1 MDLVAEV
8 LHGALSIDG
17 LKDDWL
23 LVVGKLPFWLGVDP
37 NQLQIIPHRLK
48 KAVVGPFVMCRDW
61 DTVGNLGDEVDAGY
75 VVPVPL
81 NNVNEI
87 VNSGVAAQHDV

>member
-23 LVVGKLPFWLGVDP
+23 LVVGKLPLWLGVDP
-37 NQLQIIPHRLK
+37 NQLQIIPQV
-48 KAVVGPFVMCRDW
+48 A
-61 DTVGNLGDEVDAGY
+61 EVLHGA
-75 VVPVPL
+75 L
-81 NNVNEI
+81 
-87 VNSGVAAQHDV
+87 S